1 MSSSAPEKR
10 KELKLEVRHVIT
22 PEQVMKNERQ
32 ARLLQVI
39 QAYGDIS
46 EKGLIHLVYEL
57 KEHGIEL
64 GYTFSRI
71 GNVITS
77 KQLKDDI
84 LALLYVGFVETVGR
98 AKKLRLTSMGQE
110 ALQKLETPAPE
121 EIKKGIEKVRAKI
134 AAIDAE
140 IELQHL
146 SKRK

>member
-10 KELKLEVRHVIT
+10 KELKLETRHVIT
-22 PEQVMKNERQ
+22 PEQVVKNERQ
-32 ARLLQVI
+32 MRLLQVI

-46 EKGLIHLVYEL
+46 EKRLIHLVYEL
-57 KEHGIEL
+57 REHGVDL
-64 GYTFSRI
+64 DYTFSKI

-84 LALLYVGFVETVGR
+84 LALLYVGFVETIGR
-98 AKKLRLTSMGQE
+98 AKKLRITSMGRE
-110 ALQKLETPAPE
+110 ALQKLETPE
-121 EIKKGIEKVRAKI
+121 EIKKAVEKVRAKI

-146 SKRK
+146 SKRR